1 MKNDH
6 RSHRSKFTAMIILHF
21 HLQPQFKNELFHIL
35 LISLKSLSNC
45 SSLSLEDNLFFCRAA
60 TISLSDLIPG
70 DCSKY
75 RSSVASSHSNFQ
87 FCWCVMLAYSL
98 LVCWWDVFQVY
109 SHVSLVLSPLMP
121 AVSVT
126 VSCVFTLIMSHRQTL
141 QEQSHSVVYEVDY
154 GGSSQEP

>member
-1 MKNDH
+1 
-6 RSHRSKFTAMIILHF
+6 MIILHF

-35 LISLKSLSNC
+35 LISLISLSNC

-75 RSSVASSHSNFQ
+75 RSSVASSHSNFP
-87 FCWCVMLAYSL
+87 FCWCAMLAYSL
-98 LVCWWDVFQVY
+98 LVFWWDVFQVY